1 MNIHMNEK
9 NVGIAGAGTMGTGI
23 AQVAAAAG
31 FTVFLFDPFPE
42 QLIKAETSL
51 RSVMERLT
59 EKGRLSKTEAD
70 QLINRIHFVD
80 HLSDFSDCSFVIE
93 AIIED
98 LRTKKDQ
105 LARIEAI
112 ISSRAV
118 LATNTSSLSI
128 ASLSSALK
136 KPERFLGVHFFNPAP
151 LMKLTE
157 IIPGLLTRP
166 ETTKRARDLVES
178 WNKTTVI
185 AKDTPGFI
193 VNRVA
198 RPFYGEALRI
208 LDEGIASAATI
219 DRVMKGL
226 GGFKMGP
233 FELMDLIGND
243 VNYAV
248 TETIFREFYYDPRY
262 KPSFTQKRLVEAG
275 LLGWKSGAGFY
286 RYANNVPIKEEESF
300 SGREESLFL
309 RILSMLINE
318 AADALWMNI
327 ASAREIDLAVTL
339 GLNYPKGLLQW
350 ADELGAATVLTEL
363 ESLYSD
369 YCEDRYRPSPMLRK
383 VVREERP
390 FYS

>member
-1 MNIHMNEK
+1 MNEK

-31 FTVFLFDPFPE
+31 NTVFLFDPFPE
-42 QLIKAETSL
+42 QLIKAEKSL

-80 HLSDFSDCSFVIE
+80 HLFDFSDCGFVIE

-151 LMKLTE
+151 LMRLTE

-166 ETTKRARDLVES
+166 ETTKRTRDLVES

-262 KPSFTQKRLVEAG
+262 KPSFTQKRIVEAG
-275 LLGWKSGAGFY
+275 LLGRKSGAGFY

-318 AADALWMNI
+318 AVDALWMKI

-363 ESLYSD
+363 ESLYGD
-369 YCEDRYRPSPMLRK
+369 YGEDRYRPSPMLRK
-383 VVREERP
+383 VVREERL
-390 FYS
+390 FHS